1 MLRRTLFAA
10 LALIAVCGCSSPPY
24 KIKSNAAALENQ
36 EKINLLSKECRKA
49 LRLVDHKAARNE
61 AGYLEVELKLQ
72 NVKKDDH
79 WFDVQVQFLDQKGSV
94 IDQTNLQPIQ
104 FIRGSITSYKATSM
118 NALATNYVVYIRE
131 PVKK

>member
-1 MLRRTLFAA
+1 MVKRTWFVA

-36 EKINLLSKECRKA
+36 EKINLLSKECRKV

-72 NVKKDDH
+72 NVKKDDY
-79 WFDVQVQFLDQKGSV
+79 WFDVQVRFLDQKGSV

>member
-118 NALATNYVVYIRE
+118 N
-131 PVKK
+131 